1 MFFKMLS
8 FMSFQKMIIFAPTNK
23 TFKNM
28 ATLTNEEIE
37 QKKQQLKQLSEEM
50 KKIINELTEAGVYE
64 LSEDDLDEVSG
75 GIVMPDAY
83 ICQQQCSHRD

>member
-1 MFFKMLS
+1 
-8 FMSFQKMIIFAPTNK
+8 MSFQKMIIFAPTNK
-23 TFKNM
+23 TFKIM

-75 GIVMPDAY
+75 GILIQYPHVFP
-83 ICQQQCSHRD
+83 CQQQCSHRD

>member
-1 MFFKMLS
+1 MLS

-75 GIVMPDAY
+75 GMY
-83 ICQQQCSHRD
+83 IRYADVFTCQQQCSHRD